1 MSDHDELMLEKIRAD
16 VAHDDCASDNPGC
29 SCQRHECERCHRSF
43 LTEEALE
50 EHWKTVHV
58 VGDN

>member
-1 MSDHDELMLEKIRAD
+1 MQRTYKIN
-16 VAHDDCASDNPGC
+16 SLW
-29 SCQRHECERCHRSF
+29 SYECERCHRSF
-43 LTEEALE
+43 PDEEALE